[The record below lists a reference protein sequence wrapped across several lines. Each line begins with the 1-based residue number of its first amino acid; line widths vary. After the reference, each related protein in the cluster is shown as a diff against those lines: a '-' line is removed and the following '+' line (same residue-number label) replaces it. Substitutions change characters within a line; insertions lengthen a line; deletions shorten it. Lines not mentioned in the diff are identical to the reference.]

1 MIKNKLMVVV
11 LASLAIT
18 SCKQASVDTNNPFFA
33 DYTTPYGI
41 PPFEQIQNKHFIPAF
56 EEGMKLQAEA
66 VKLIAENQDFP
77 DFANTIEALENSG
90 EFLSRVSSVFF
101 NLTEAHTNDS
111 LQSIAEIISPKL
123 SKHADDI
130 NLNQVLFSR
139 VKTVYDQKENLG
151 LNDEQ
156 MRLLD
161 KTYKR
166 FVRGGAN
173 VAADQQERFR
183 QINEE
188 LSKLT
193 LKFGNNQLA
202 ENNAFKLVI
211 DNAADLKGLP
221 ESIVAAAADEAKAAG
236 MEGKWVF
243 TMDKPSWI
251 PFLTYSENRPL
262 REKLYMGW
270 MNRGNN
276 GNANDNKEVV
286 ARIVALRAERA
297 SMLGFATHADF
308 VLDVNM
314 AKKPAAVY
322 ELLNNLWTPALA
334 KAKTEA
340 ADMQKMIDAEGG
352 NFKLASWDWW
362 YYAEKI
368 RKQRFD
374 LDEEMLRPYFPL
386 DKVVEGVF
394 YTTNKLYGLTFAE
407 RTDLP
412 KYHADAHVYEVKDGD
427 GTLLG
432 ILYMDY
438 HPRASK
444 RGGAWCTSFREAR
457 KEKGE
462 RIIPITSIVCNFS
475 KPTGDTPALLNFD
488 EVSTLFHEFGHGLHN
503 LLNQCAYES
512 TGNVPRDFVEL
523 PSQIMEHWA
532 GEPEVLAMYAKHYK
546 TDETIP
552 SNLIQK
558 MENSG
563 TFNQGFTTVEFIAAA
578 TLDMDYHTLAPDTRV
593 DVAAFEKASMD
604 KLGLI
609 NEIIPRYRSTYFAHI
624 FDGGYSAGYYGYL
637 WAEVLDADA
646 FKAFKETGDVFNP
659 EKANAFRTE
668 ILEKGGIYEA
678 MEMYKKFRGHEPT
691 IDALLENRGLK

>member
-1 MIKNKLMVVV
+1 MKNKMILLI
-11 LASLAIT
+11 LATMTLGA
-18 SCKQASVDTNNPFFA
+18 CKHNESNTGNPFFA
-33 DYTTPYGI
+33 DYGTPYNI
-41 PPFEQIQNKHFIPAF
+41 PPFDKIMNKHYIPAF
-56 EEGMKLQAEA
+56 EEGMKQQAEA
-66 VKLIAENQDFP
+66 VKAIVENTETP
-77 DFANTIEALENSG
+77 TFANTIEALENSG
-90 EFLSRVSSVFF
+90 DLLGKVSSVFF

-111 LQSIAEIISPKL
+111 LQDIAEIVSGKL
-123 SKHADDI
+123 SKHSDDI
-130 NLNQVLFSR
+130 NLNPVLFAK
-139 VKTVYDQKENLG
+139 VKEVYEQKENLG

-161 KTYKR
+161 KTFKR

-173 VAADQQERFR
+173 LPADQQERFR

-188 LSKLT
+188 LSKLS
-193 LKFGNNQLA
+193 LRFGKNLLD
-202 ENNAFKLVI
+202 ENNAFTLVI
-211 DNAADLKGLP
+211 DNPEDLKGLP
-221 ESIVAAAADEAKAAG
+221 ASIVDGAAAEAKAAN
-236 MEGKWVF
+236 MEGKWLF

-251 PFLTYSENRPL
+251 PFITYADNRDL
-262 REKLYMGW
+262 REKIYKGW
-270 MNRGNN
+270 MMRGDNNN
-276 GNANDNKEVV
+276 GSDNKEVV
-286 ARIVALRAERA
+286 AKITTLRAERA
-297 SMLGFATHADF
+297 RMLGFDTHADF
-308 VLDVNM
+308 ILDVNM

-322 ELLNNLWTPALA
+322 ELLHNLWTPALA
-334 KAKTEA
+334 KAQNEA

-394 YTTNKLYGLTFAE
+394 YTSNKLYGLTFNE

-412 KYHADAHVYEVKDGD
+412 KYHPDVHTYEVKDAD

-432 ILYMDY
+432 ILFMDY

-444 RGGAWCTSFREAR
+444 RGGAWCTSFREEK
-457 KEKGE
+457 KENGE
-462 RIIPITSIVCNFS
+462 RIIPLTSIVCNFS
-475 KPTGDTPALLNFD
+475 KPTGNTPALLNFD

-503 LLNQCAYES
+503 LLNQCTYET
-512 TGNVPRDFVEL
+512 TGNTPRDFVEL
-523 PSQIMEHWA
+523 PSQVMEHWA
-532 GEPEVLAMYAKHYK
+532 AEPEVLAVYAKHY
-546 TDETIP
+546 ETGEAIP
-552 SNLIQK
+552 ANLIEK
-558 MENSG
+558 MEKSG

-578 TLDMDYHTLAPDTRV
+578 ILDMDYHTITSGSVVEPGK
-593 DVAAFEKASMD
+593 FEQSSME

-609 NEIIPRYRSTYFAHI
+609 EQIIPRYRSTYFAHV
-624 FDGGYSAGYYGYL
+624 FDGGYSAGYYGYI

-646 FKAFKETGDVFNP
+646 FKAFKETGDIFNQ
-659 EKANAFRTE
+659 EKAKAFRTE
-668 ILEKGGIYEA
+668 ILEKGGIYDA

>member
-1 MIKNKLMVVV
+1 MKNKMILLI
-11 LASLAIT
+11 LATMTLGA
-18 SCKQASVDTNNPFFA
+18 CKHNESNTGNPFFA
-33 DYTTPYGI
+33 DYGTPYNI
-41 PPFEQIQNKHFIPAF
+41 PPFDKIMNKHYIPAF
-56 EEGMKLQAEA
+56 EEGMKQQAEA
-66 VKLIAENQDFP
+66 VKAIVENTETP
-77 DFANTIEALENSG
+77 TFANTIEALENSG
-90 EFLSRVSSVFF
+90 DLLGKVSSVFF

-111 LQSIAEIISPKL
+111 LQDIAEIVSGKL
-123 SKHADDI
+123 SKHSDDI
-130 NLNQVLFSR
+130 NLNPVLFAK
-139 VKTVYDQKENLG
+139 VKEVYEQKENLG

-161 KTYKR
+161 KTFKR

-173 VAADQQERFR
+173 LPADQQERFR

-188 LSKLT
+188 LSKLS
-193 LKFGNNQLA
+193 LRFGKNLLD
-202 ENNAFKLVI
+202 ENNAFTLVI
-211 DNAADLKGLP
+211 DNPQDLKGLP
-221 ESIVAAAADEAKAAG
+221 ASIADAAAAEAKAAN
-236 MEGKWVF
+236 MEGKWLF

-251 PFLTYSENRPL
+251 PFITYADNRDL
-262 REKLYMGW
+262 REKIYKGW
-270 MNRGNN
+270 MMRGNN
-276 GNANDNKEVV
+276 NNGSDNKEVV
-286 ARIVALRAERA
+286 AKITTLRAERA
-297 SMLGFATHADF
+297 RMLGFDTHADF
-308 VLDVNM
+308 ILDVNM

-322 ELLNNLWTPALA
+322 ELLHNLWTPALA
-334 KAKTEA
+334 KAQNEA

-394 YTTNKLYGLTFAE
+394 YTSNRLYGLTFNE

-412 KYHADAHVYEVKDGD
+412 KYHPDVHTYEVKDVD

-432 ILYMDY
+432 ILFMDY

-444 RGGAWCTSFREAR
+444 RGGAWCTSFREEK
-457 KEKGE
+457 KENGE
-462 RIIPITSIVCNFS
+462 RIIPLTSIVCNFS
-475 KPTGDTPALLNFD
+475 KPTGNTPALLNFD

-503 LLNQCAYES
+503 LLNQCTYET
-512 TGNVPRDFVEL
+512 TGNTPRDFVEL
-523 PSQIMEHWA
+523 PSQVMEHWA
-532 GEPEVLAMYAKHYK
+532 AEPEVLAVYAKHF
-546 TDETIP
+546 ETGEAIP
-552 SNLIQK
+552 ANLIEK
-558 MENSG
+558 MEKSG

-578 TLDMDYHTLAPDTRV
+578 ILDMDYHTITSGSVVEPGK
-593 DVAAFEKASMD
+593 FEQASME

-609 NEIIPRYRSTYFAHI
+609 EQIIPRYRSTYFAHI
-624 FDGGYSAGYYGYL
+624 FDGGYSAGYYGYI

-646 FKAFKETGDVFNP
+646 FKAFKETGDIFNQ
-659 EKANAFRTE
+659 EKAKAFRTE
-668 ILEKGGIYEA
+668 ILEKGGIYDA

>member
-1 MIKNKLMVVV
+1 MMKNKLMVV
-11 LASLAIT
+11 LFASLALT
-18 SCKQASVDTNNPFFA
+18 ACKQSNPDTDNPFFA

-41 PPFEQIQNKHFIPAF
+41 PPFDQIQNKHYIPAF

-66 VKLIAENQDFP
+66 VKAIAENQEAP
-77 DFANTIEALENSG
+77 NFANTIEALENSS

-130 NLNQVLFSR
+130 NLNQPLFAR
-139 VKTVYDQKENLG
+139 VKTIYEQKESLG

-156 MRLLD
+156 LRLLD

-211 DNAADLKGLP
+211 DNAGDLKGLP

-286 ARIVALRAERA
+286 ARIVTLRAERA

-368 RKQRFD
+368 RKQRYD

-394 YTTNKLYGLTFAE
+394 YTTNKLFGLTFAE

-457 KEKGE
+457 KANGE

-503 LLNQCAYES
+503 LLNQCTYETTS
-512 TGNVPRDFVEL
+512 SVPRDFVEL

-546 TDETIP
+546 TGETIP
-552 SNLIQK
+552 ANLVQK

-593 DVAAFEKASMD
+593 DVAAFEKTSMD

-609 NEIIPRYRSTYFAHI
+609 GEIIPRYRSTYFGHI

-646 FKAFKETGDVFNP
+646 FQAFKETGDVFNP
-659 EKANAFRTE
+659 AKAKAFRSE

-678 MEMYKKFRGHEPT
+678 MDMYKKFRGHEPT